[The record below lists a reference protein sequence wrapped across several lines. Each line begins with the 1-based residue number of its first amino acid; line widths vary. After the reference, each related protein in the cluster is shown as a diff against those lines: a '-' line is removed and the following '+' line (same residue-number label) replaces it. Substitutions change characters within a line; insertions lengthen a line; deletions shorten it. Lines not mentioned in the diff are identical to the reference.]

1 MTLTHTGASGLSQLL
16 EGTTAGA
23 LIPEI
28 VRQGFQEL
36 LEAEVSAAIGA
47 QLHERR
53 PNERATHR
61 NGYRERVLTTQVGD
75 LTLAIPRLRQG
86 SFFPSCLEPRRR
98 IDKALYAVVMEA
110 YTGGIS
116 TRKVDALV
124 EALGGASGI
133 SKSEVSRICQGLDE
147 QVKAF
152 LQRPLDHASF
162 PYVYLDATY
171 LHGRLGRNMQV
182 VSRAVVVAIGIN
194 ALGYRE
200 VLGIAVGDSEA
211 EGFWRQFLGSL
222 KERGL
227 DGTRLV
233 ISDAHLGLTAAIKRM
248 FQGCAWQRCRVH
260 FLRNLLSHVPKAG
273 QDMVA
278 AAMKAVFVIQ
288 APDQVRAHW
297 QRVTEMLRK
306 QFPSAVSVMEAARE
320 DVLAFLHFPQEHWRK
335 VWSTNPLERLNKEIK
350 RRTNV
355 VGIFPNDPA
364 IIRLVGSQLL
374 EQQEEWQLER
384 RRFFSEATMA
394 KIPEPKEPENLLE
407 FSDGDPADAASAA
420 TI

>member
-1 MTLTHTGASGLSQLL
+1 MTLTHSGASELAQLM

-28 VRQGFQEL
+28 VRRGFQDL

-53 PNERATHR
+53 PDDRATHR

-75 LTLAIPRLRQG
+75 LTLAIPKLRQG
-86 SFFPSCLEPRRR
+86 SFFPNWLEPRRR
-98 IDKALYAVVMEA
+98 VDKALYAVVMEA

-152 LQRPLDHASF
+152 LGRPLDHARF

-171 LHGRLGRNMQV
+171 LHGRLGRNLQV

-227 DGTRLV
+227 KGTRLV

-248 FQGCAWQRCRVH
+248 FQGCCWQRCRVH

-306 QFPSAVSVMEAARE
+306 QFPSAVPVMEAARD
-320 DVLAFLHFPQEHWRK
+320 DVLAFLHFPQAHWRK
-335 VWSTNPLERLNKEIK
+335 IWSTNPLERLNKEIK

-355 VGIFPNDPA
+355 VGIFPNDA
-364 IIRLVGSQLL
+364 SIVRLVGAQLL

-394 KIPEPKEPENLLE
+394 KIPEPEEPLE
-407 FSDGDPADAASAA
+407 LTDGDAADMPAAAVN
-420 TI
+420 

>member
-1 MTLTHTGASGLSQLL
+1 MTLTHSGASELGQLM

-28 VRQGFQEL
+28 VRRGFQDL

-53 PNERATHR
+53 PDDRATHR

-75 LTLAIPRLRQG
+75 LTLAIPKLRQG
-86 SFFPSCLEPRRR
+86 SFFPNWLEPRRR
-98 IDKALYAVVMEA
+98 VDKALYAVVMEA

-152 LQRPLDHASF
+152 LGRPLDHARF

-182 VSRAVVVAIGIN
+182 VSRAVVLAIGIN

-211 EGFWRQFLGSL
+211 EGFWSEFLVSL
-222 KERGL
+222 IAAGFCEAVERGL
-227 DGTRLV
+227 RGVKLV
-233 ISDAHLGLTAAIKRM
+233 ISDAHAGLKKAIGRQL
-248 FQGCAWQRCRVH
+248 QGCVWQRCRVH
-260 FLRNLLSHVPKAG
+260 FARNLLQRVPKTHQGPLCPA
-273 QDMVA
+273 QC
-278 AAMKAVFVIQ
+278 
-288 APDQVRAHW
+288 VRPGNGCRNH
-297 QRVTEMLRK
+297 Q
-306 QFPSAVSVMEAARE
+306 
-320 DVLAFLHFPQEHWRK
+320 
-335 VWSTNPLERLNKEIK
+335 PL
-350 RRTNV
+350 
-355 VGIFPNDPA
+355 G
-364 IIRLVGSQLL
+364 
-374 EQQEEWQLER
+374 
-384 RRFFSEATMA
+384 
-394 KIPEPKEPENLLE
+394 
-407 FSDGDPADAASAA
+407 
-420 TI
+420 

>member
-1 MTLTHTGASGLSQLL
+1 MTHTHSGSSELAQLM

-28 VRQGFQEL
+28 VRRGFQDL
-36 LEAEVSAAIGA
+36 LEAEVSALTGA
-47 QLHERR
+47 QLHERCPEQR
-53 PNERATHR
+53 STHR
-61 NGYRERVLTTQVGD
+61 NGYRERLLTTQVGD
-75 LTLAIPRLRQG
+75 LTLAIPRLRKG
-86 SFFPSCLEPRRR
+86 SFFPNWLEPRRR
-98 IDKALYAVVMEA
+98 VDKALYAVVMEA

-124 EALGGASGI
+124 EALGGTSGI

-152 LQRPLDHASF
+152 LGRPLDHARF

-171 LHGRLGRNMQV
+171 LHGRLGRNLQV

-248 FQGCAWQRCRVH
+248 FQGCCWQRCRVH

-306 QFPSAVSVMEAARE
+306 QFPTAVPVMEAARD

-335 VWSTNPLERLNKEIK
+335 IWSTNPLERLNKEIK

-355 VGIFPNDPA
+355 VGIFPNDGA
-364 IIRLVGSQLL
+364 ITRLVGSQLL

-394 KIPEPKEPENLLE
+394 KIPEPEEPLE
-407 FSDGDPADAASAA
+407 LMDGDIDAQAA
-420 TI
+420 AAIT

>member
-1 MTLTHTGASGLSQLL
+1 MTLSHSGASELAQLM

-28 VRQGFQEL
+28 VRRGFQDL
-36 LEAEVSAAIGA
+36 LEAQVSALTGA
-47 QLHERR
+47 QLHERCPDQR
-53 PNERATHR
+53 STHR

-75 LTLAIPRLRQG
+75 LTLAIPKVRQG
-86 SFFPSCLEPRRR
+86 SFFPNWLEPRRR
-98 IDKALYAVVMEA
+98 VDKALYAVVMEA

-152 LQRPLDHASF
+152 LGRPLDHARF

-171 LHGRLGRNMQV
+171 LHGRLGRKMQV

-211 EGFWRQFLGSL
+211 EGFWRQFLASL

-248 FQGCAWQRCRVH
+248 FQGRCWRRTERCAAGVAPRGALNCAACAGCTSCATCSPTSRKPARTWWQRPCRRSRPEAISGVRAPGTGSGARPLAAGH
-260 FLRNLLSHVPKAG
+260 RDAAQAVPRRCARDGSRPRRRAGVPALPTGALGHHG
-273 QDMVA
+273 QDPGA
-278 AAMKAVFVIQ
+278 RRG
-288 APDQVRAHW
+288 PGAH
-297 QRVTEMLRK
+297 RC
-306 QFPSAVSVMEAARE
+306 
-320 DVLAFLHFPQEHWRK
+320 
-335 VWSTNPLERLNKEIK
+335 
-350 RRTNV
+350 
-355 VGIFPNDPA
+355 
-364 IIRLVGSQLL
+364 
-374 EQQEEWQLER
+374 
-384 RRFFSEATMA
+384 
-394 KIPEPKEPENLLE
+394 
-407 FSDGDPADAASAA
+407 
-420 TI
+420 